1 MATITLKGNPVH
13 TAGNLPEK
21 GQNAPDFRLV
31 KSDMSE
37 LQLSELK
44 GKRIILNIFPSLDTD
59 VCAASVRKFN
69 EKAAGLDNTVVL
81 AISKDL
87 PFAMGRF
94 CSAEGIERVITLSA
108 FRNPSF
114 GKEYGVEI
122 TDGPFSGLLARSV
135 LVLDEDG
142 KVIHSQLVPE
152 IAREPDYEAALS
164 VL

>member
-13 TAGNLPEK
+13 TSGNLTEK

-37 LQLSELK
+37 LRLSELK

-94 CSAEGIERVITLSA
+94 CSTEGIDRVIALSA
-108 FRNPSF
+108 FRNPAF

-122 TDGPFSGLLARSV
+122 TDGPFAGLLARSV
-135 LVLDEDG
+135 LVLDEQG

-152 IAREPDYEAALS
+152 IAQEPDYEAALS

>member
-13 TAGNLPEK
+13 TSGNLPEK
-21 GQNAPDFRLV
+21 GQKAPDFSLV
-31 KSDMSE
+31 RSDLSE
-37 LQLSELK
+37 LRLSELK

-69 EKAAGLDNTVVL
+69 EKAAGLNNTMVL

-94 CSAEGIERVITLSA
+94 CSTEGIDRVITLSA
-108 FRNPSF
+108 FRNQFF

-122 TDGPFSGLLARSV
+122 TDGPFTGLLARSV
-135 LVLDEDG
+135 LVLDEQG

-152 IAREPDYEAALS
+152 IAQEPDYEAALS

>member
-13 TAGNLPEK
+13 TAGNLPET
-21 GQNAPDFRLV
+21 GQNAPDFWLV

-37 LQLSELK
+37 LRLSELN
-44 GKRIILNIFPSLDTD
+44 GKRVILNIFPSLDTD

-81 AISKDL
+81 AISNDL

-94 CSAEGIERVITLSA
+94 CSAEGIRRVITLSA

-122 TDGPFSGLLARSV
+122 TDGPFAGLLARSV
-135 LVLDEDG
+135 LVLDEQG

-152 IAREPDYEAALS
+152 IAQEPDYEAALS

>member
-1 MATITLKGNPVH
+1 MATITLKGNIVH
-13 TAGNLPEK
+13 TAGNLPET
-21 GQNAPDFRLV
+21 GQNAPDFWLV

-37 LQLSELK
+37 LRLSELK
-44 GKRIILNIFPSLDTD
+44 GKRVILNIFPSLDTD

-69 EKAAGLDNTVVL
+69 EKAVGLDNTVVL
-81 AISKDL
+81 AISNDL

-94 CSAEGIERVITLSA
+94 CSAEGIDRVITLSA

-122 TDGPFSGLLARSV
+122 TDGPFAGLLARSV
-135 LVLDEDG
+135 LVLDEQG

-152 IAREPDYEAALS
+152 IAQEPDYEAALS